1 MDLLISIATWVGAI
15 LLGAAIV
22 LAASIAL
29 AFLVVMFG
37 EDKNAENQEFGFNFY
52 KGDLDDD

>member
-1 MDLLISIATWVGAI
+1 MELLISITTWVVGV
-15 LLGAAIV
+15 LLGAGIILTVAV
-22 LAASIAL
+22 GL

-37 EDKNAENQEFGFNFY
+37 EDKNQENQEFGFSFY